1 MRSAIP
7 IVGGVAAAVV
17 VLMAGGCAHV
27 KVDPIQVQTIH
38 IVHDVNISV
47 DKTLEDFFAFQES
60 QATTRAAA
68 TTQATQPTTQT
79 AAAATA
85 TDAAGEMK

>member
-7 IVGGVAAAVV
+7 IIGVASAVV
-17 VLMAGGCAHV
+17 AVMAGGCAHV

-38 IVHDVNISV
+38 IVHDVNINV

-68 TTQATQPTTQT
+68 TTQSTQPTTQT
-79 AAAATA
+79 AAI
-85 TDAAGEMK
+85 DAAGDVK